1 MPTVVSRASGGSK
14 TGGST
19 LGEILVHWMLCW
31 PDTPNR
37 RDLWRRNPKCRAAG
51 GWPWL
56 AVTADSLSAFPGGPA
71 AIEAGRSGRDAAR
84 TPAGGG
90 PVEARL
96 SPGRGRPQPHGAG
109 RRRPDAGSRFW
120 LSRPGP
126 LWRAGKRRSAR
137 WRRRSQMA
145 CWHQDQSSTPE
156 CGGPINGICGNPR
169 GRQDG
174 RAWPGCSRRADH
186 FHADKRQQS
195 SSLPP
200 PGCRGN
206 RRRDG

>member
-71 AIEAGRSGRDAAR
+71 AIEAGRGGRDAAR

-90 PVEARL
+90 PAAARATATPW
-96 SPGRGRPQPHGAG
+96 SRPPTTGCRVQILAVPARAALAG
-109 RRRPDAGSRFW
+109 R
-120 LSRPGP
+120 
-126 LWRAGKRRSAR
+126 
-137 WRRRSQMA
+137 
-145 CWHQDQSSTPE
+145 
-156 CGGPINGICGNPR
+156 
-169 GRQDG
+169 
-174 RAWPGCSRRADH
+174 
-186 FHADKRQQS
+186 
-195 SSLPP
+195 
-200 PGCRGN
+200 
-206 RRRDG
+206 